1 MKLEYI
7 RLRNFR
13 QFYGNQEAEFSPLAD
28 LNVTVFHGSNG
39 AGKTSLFSAVNWC
52 LYGKGVDEIG
62 ELASKE
68 ALVRAPDGGRIE
80 TSVAIAFVHQR
91 HRYIATRT
99 LYTIKSGTKTK
110 AQGAPEFSLVRITPS
125 GDSISELDPNI
136 RMNQILPEN
145 VRSYFFFDGEK
156 MDDLTRANSKEVA
169 DAVRN
174 VMRLPALE
182 RAQEHLD
189 TIAREYRSELR
200 SHGSPELERLIER
213 EDALRTEKA
222 DSQKRRDELRNELG
236 LAEDHIS
243 DLQARLRDKEGAKQ
257 LQTQRDQAQEYLQ
270 KQQKLLDE
278 KLQDIQLVVNRS
290 FVSLLPDAVE
300 KALRLLD
307 EKREKGEIPSGIR
320 EQFIEDLL
328 DKGICVCGR
337 PFAEHDDAHHA
348 LTSMLR
354 KASSGELE
362 TIALRLAGNLR
373 AMSTTAQN
381 QTQRLQRLMRE
392 KSSIEEI
399 TDDLQTRLEDIKHQ
413 LSRMPEED
421 IAGLERQLGKFQRD
435 RDNYIAQIGA
445 LEERLRRIDGEIDA
459 VRRKKDEAEAKE
471 RRSRLMARKESL
483 AQRSADAIGR
493 IKEEFFEYSRVEIEK
508 ATKEVFSTLAWK
520 QEHFQDIQ
528 LDSSFRLEVIDRWG
542 LPTRQ
547 ELSAGERQILSLA
560 FICAM
565 VKVSGEDAPL
575 VMDTPFGRLSGN
587 HLSAVAENL
596 PGLASQLVLFVTD
609 REWDEASRT
618 RLEPRTGAQYE
629 LRFDR
634 KTGCTEIIEK
644 ELL

>member
-1 MKLEYI
+1 VKLEYI
-7 RLRNFR
+7 RVRNFR
-13 QFYGNQEAEFSPLAD
+13 QFYGDQEAEFSPLQD
-28 LNVTVFHGSNG
+28 LNVTVFHGLNG

-52 LYGKGVDEIG
+52 LYERGVEEIG

-68 ALVRAPDGGRIE
+68 ALAQADDGDKVE
-80 TSVAIAFVHQR
+80 TSVSIAFVHQR
-91 HRYIATRT
+91 HKYLATRT
-99 LYTIKSGTKTK
+99 LFTVKSGATTRPF
-110 AQGAPEFSLVRITPS
+110 GRPEFSLTRILPS
-125 GDSISELDPNI
+125 GDYVTELDPSV

-156 MDDLTRANSKEVA
+156 MDDLTKANQEIAS
-169 DAVRN
+169 AVRN

-189 TIAREYRSELR
+189 TVAREYRSELR
-200 SHGSPELERLIER
+200 KQGSPEIER
-213 EDALRTEKA
+213 MIEQEDNLRSEK
-222 DSQKRRDELRNELG
+222 SGHQKRKDELRVELG
-236 LAEDHIS
+236 KVEDHIS
-243 DLQARLRDKEGAKQ
+243 DLQSRLRDKEGAKQ
-257 LQTQRDQAQEYLQ
+257 LQTQRDQIQDYLQ
-270 KQQKLLDE
+270 KQQKLLDG
-278 KLQDIQLVVNRS
+278 KLQDIQILVNRS
-290 FVSLLPDAVE
+290 YVTLLPNAVE
-300 KALRLLD
+300 KALVLLD

-328 DKGICVCGR
+328 AKGVCVCGR
-337 PFAEHDDAHHA
+337 PFSEHDDAHHSLTA
-348 LTSMLR
+348 LLR

-362 TIALRLAGNLR
+362 NLVLRLAGNLR
-373 AMSTTAQN
+373 SMSNTVRN
-381 QTQRLQRLMRE
+381 QTQALQRHMRE
-392 KSSIEEI
+392 KAEIEGI
-399 TDDLQTRLEDIKHQ
+399 IDDLLARLKEIRHQ

-421 IAGLERQLGKFQRD
+421 IAGLERQLGSFQRD
-435 RDNYIAQIGA
+435 RDNYLGQLATI
-445 LEERLRRIDGEIDA
+445 EDRLRRIDSEIDS

-471 RRSRLMARKESL
+471 RRLRLMTRKESL
-483 AQRSADAIGR
+483 AQRAADAIAR
-493 IKEEFFEYSRVEIEK
+493 IKEEFFEYSRAEIEK

-547 ELSAGERQILSLA
+547 ELSAGERQILSLS

-565 VKVSGEDAPL
+565 AKVSGEDAPL

-596 PGLASQLVLFVTD
+596 PELASQLVLFVTD

-634 KTGCTEIIEK
+634 RTGCTEIIEK